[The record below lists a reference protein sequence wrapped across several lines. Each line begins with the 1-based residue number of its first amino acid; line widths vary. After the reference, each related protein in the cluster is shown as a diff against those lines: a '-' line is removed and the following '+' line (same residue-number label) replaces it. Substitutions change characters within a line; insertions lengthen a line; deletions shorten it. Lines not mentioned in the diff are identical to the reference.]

1 MVVRAERAFGAGEQR
16 QRKTTVAVR
25 IVTMPINPVRPFP
38 VRVLVAGLAYPNC
51 AAISRTRRRVSALM
65 RPVPVNALD
74 AVESATFAAIAMSCN
89 VTFFAMIPS

>member
-16 QRKTTVAVR
+16 QRKTTVATC
-25 IVTMPINPVRPFP
+25 VTMPINPVRPFP